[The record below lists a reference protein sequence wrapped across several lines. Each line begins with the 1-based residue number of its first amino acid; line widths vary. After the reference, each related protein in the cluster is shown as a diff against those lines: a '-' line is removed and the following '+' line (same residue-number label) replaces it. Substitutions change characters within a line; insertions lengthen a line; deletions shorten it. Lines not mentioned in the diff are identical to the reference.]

1 MTNWL
6 KWLGSTTVKAF
17 KEITEWDTDF
27 TMPNHVYFLS
37 DSKDKM
43 YGYVKSSTGEIQEMN
58 TPYRFKASGRKFT
71 EVKNVWGFSPKEEL
85 ISVGETHRVTG
96 SKGAVYTVTND
107 RGSWT
112 CTCPAAKWQA
122 GECKHITSLQKQQ

>member
-1 MTNWL
+1 M
-6 KWLGSTTVKAF
+6 KAF
-17 KEITEWDTDF
+17 QEITEWDTDF
-27 TMPNHVYFLS
+27 VMPNHVYFLS

-43 YGYVKSSTGEIQEMN
+43 YGYVKSGTGEILEVA
-58 TPYRFKASGRKFT
+58 TPYRFKASGRKFK
-71 EVKNVWGFSPKEEL
+71 EVNNTWGFFPREEL
-85 ISVGETHRVTG
+85 VLVGETHRVAG

-122 GECKHITSLQKQQ
+122 SECKHIKSLQSVSTAQCVEVLF

>member
-1 MTNWL
+1 
-6 KWLGSTTVKAF
+6 VKAF
-17 KEITEWDTDF
+17 QEITEWDCDF
-27 TMPNHVYFLS
+27 AVPNHVYFLS

-43 YGYVKSSTGEIQEMN
+43 YAYVKASTGEIQEMN
-58 TPYRFKASGRKFT
+58 SPLKFKASGRKFR
-71 EVKNVWGFSPKEEL
+71 EVTNTWGFSPKEEL
-85 ISVGETHRVTG
+85 IPVGETHRVSG

-122 GECKHITSLQKQQ
+122 GECKHIVALKAEHAL

>member
-1 MTNWL
+1 M
-6 KWLGSTTVKAF
+6 KAF

-27 TMPNHVYFLS
+27 VMPNHVYFLS

-58 TPYRFKASGRKFT
+58 QPYKFKASGRKFQ
-71 EVKNVWGFSPKEEL
+71 EVNNTWGFFPREEL
-85 ISVGETHRVTG
+85 ILVGETHKVPG

-112 CTCPAAKWQA
+112 CTCPASKWQA
-122 GECKHITSLQKQQ
+122 GECKHIVKLKG